1 MAKFSGVIGYAIQVE
16 TVPGVW
22 TDQIV
27 EKYYRGD
34 VLQNMNRWQSSDK
47 VNDDFVIDNKISILS
62 DPFLY
67 ENFQHMKYVRWMST
81 NWKISKIEI
90 LRPRVIISIGGVYN
104 GPSP

>member
-1 MAKFSGVIGYAIQVE
+1 MAKFSGVIGYAIQEE

-22 TDQIV
+22 VDQIV

-34 VLQNMNRWQSSDK
+34 VLQNMNRWQNSDK
-47 VNDDFVIDNKISILS
+47 VNDDFIIDNKISIIS
-62 DPFLY
+62 DTFLY
-67 ENFQHMKYVRWMST
+67 DNFQHIKYVQWMGT
-81 NWKISKIEI
+81 KWKVNRIEI